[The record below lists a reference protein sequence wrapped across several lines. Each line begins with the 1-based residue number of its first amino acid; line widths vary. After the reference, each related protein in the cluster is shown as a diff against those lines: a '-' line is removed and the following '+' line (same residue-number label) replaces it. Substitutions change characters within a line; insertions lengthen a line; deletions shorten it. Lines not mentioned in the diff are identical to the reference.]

1 MPVLDVNGAR
11 VYVEDTGAPAGRPDA
26 AAVVFGHGLLFSG
39 RSFDA
44 QVERLRDRYRCVT
57 IDWRGQGRSPAA
69 ASGYDMDTLTQDAIG
84 VIEALGLGQVHF
96 VGLSMGGF
104 VGMRLAARHPQHLRT
119 LTLIDTSAEPE
130 DAANV
135 GKYRLLAR
143 IYRLFGIKPVRS
155 RVEPIMF
162 SRTNLA
168 DPAFRP
174 EVDSWVAEMSGLDR
188 SGVKN
193 AIYGVI
199 DRDPILPEI
208 DRITVP
214 TLVIVGADDVATP
227 LVKSEKIVAAI
238 AGSRLEVVPDAGHSS
253 SIEQP
258 QAVADLIERFI
269 AAARSSA

>member
-1 MPVLDVNGAR
+1 MPVLDVNAAR

-69 ASGYDMDTLTQDAIG
+69 ASGYDMDTLTEDAIG

-143 IYRLFGIKPVRS
+143 SYRLFGIKPVRS

-188 SGVKN
+188 SGVRN

>member
-1 MPVLDVNGAR
+1 MPVMDVNAAR
-11 VYVEDTGAPAGRPDA
+11 VHVEDTGVPPGRPDA
-26 AAVVFGHGLLFSG
+26 EAVVFGHGLLFSG
-39 RSFDA
+39 RSFDG
-44 QVERLRDRYRCVT
+44 QVERLRDQYRCVT

-69 ASGYDMDTLTQDAIG
+69 ASGYDMDTLTQDTIG
-84 VIEALGLGQVHF
+84 VIDALGLGPVHF

-143 IYRLFGIKPVRS
+143 IYRLFGIRPVRS
-155 RVEPIMF
+155 RVEHIMF
-162 SRTNLA
+162 SKTNLA
-168 DPAFRP
+168 DPDFRSA
-174 EVDSWVAEMSGLDR
+174 VDAWVAEMAKLDR
-188 SGVKN
+188 SGVKK

-199 DRDPILPEI
+199 DRDPILAEI

-214 TLVIVGADDVATP
+214 ALVIVGADDVATP
-227 LVKSEKIVAAI
+227 LVKSERIVAAI
-238 AGSRLEVVPDAGHSS
+238 SGSRLEVVPDAGHSS

-258 QAVADLIERFI
+258 VVVAALIEEFI
-269 AAARSSA
+269 EAPPSSA